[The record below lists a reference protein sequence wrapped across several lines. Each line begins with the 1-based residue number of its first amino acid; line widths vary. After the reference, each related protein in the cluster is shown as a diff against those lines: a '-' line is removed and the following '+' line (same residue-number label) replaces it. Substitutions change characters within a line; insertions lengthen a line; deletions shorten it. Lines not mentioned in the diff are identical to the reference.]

1 MDSPPAVTKILRPGK
16 RNTLL
21 SRPRLVNFLHENIE
35 RKLLLVSA
43 AAGYGKTSLLIDFA
57 HETALPVCWY
67 ALDASD
73 GDPKIFFEYL
83 VAALRRQFPDF
94 GARTR
99 GLLENPAT
107 QRDAEV
113 IVGTLVTEIYE
124 TIPTFFIL
132 VLDDFHLIEESEPV
146 NQIVDTLLRLLP
158 ENAHLIIA
166 SRTLPAKLT
175 LTRLVAR
182 QEVAGLG
189 VNDLRFT
196 AEEIRALVLQNFQ
209 TALTEPHAREL
220 AEHSEGWITGIL
232 LTTHSLWRGLFRDL
246 VRLQG
251 QPTNVFNYLMDEVF
265 AQQPPALQK
274 FLLESATLDQLSPA
288 LCAELLETRD
298 AAEMLIALEQKNLFI
313 TRLDEEETWYRYH
326 HLFQEFLW
334 ARLRETDADRWRA
347 LHQRAAAMFR
357 ARNAPDQVIAH
368 LLRANLFDQA
378 APAIEQIA
386 QATFAAGRWTTLAKW
401 IDALPRQVV
410 EQYPGLLISRGM
422 IWADTG
428 HSDHALQM
436 FSSALMIYERAGDRG
451 GAGRTLIKQA
461 ACRRSQGAYHEAIAM
476 LELALP
482 MLGDAARRDIADA
495 RRMIGISYGML
506 GEWDKCARE
515 LSSALELFTAL
526 DDDAAI
532 ALVHQDLGVA
542 YRTLGNPNAPQHF
555 ARALD
560 FWRRADNPLGLA
572 NTLNSI
578 GVSQHRRGQSA
589 QAIETLNEARAHA
602 HRSGQLRVEALVL
615 ASLGDVYRDQADYA
629 AAQDA
634 YQTAFDTARQINE
647 GFLITYGLNALGE
660 TFRLTGDLDM
670 AERLIHQAIEQ
681 AESHRSSYELG
692 LTITALGI
700 LCNAQSNPETATEH
714 LTRAVELLERG
725 GAQRDSARAHLH
737 LAHARW
743 LQREYREAGAHLK
756 TAVDIGV
763 RLSEDQFIVGDS
775 KQLAPLIE
783 YARAKKIGDGYWAR
797 ALNQAHALPLAVA
810 EPRAA
815 PAKPR
820 VSVRGFGTGQISIDD
835 KPVTKSDWESAA
847 TKELF
852 FFLLAHPEGQR
863 KDQLLEELWGALPAA
878 KANGVFHSTAWRLR
892 RALLPDCLIYADG
905 VYCINDAVEL
915 DFDIAHFEA
924 AVRQAERAANDAERA
939 DAYRRALALYQGDYL
954 EDCGS
959 AWCVPIRSALAKNY
973 LNTLLALADL
983 VAQQQAFAEAITLYQ
998 RILAQDNYR
1007 EDVYRALMHA
1017 QVRAGDRSGALATY
1031 QQCAQILQSELYLAP
1046 SAETQI
1052 LFERILADD
1061 PALAH

>member
-1 MDSPPAVTKILRPGK
+1 MDSPPAVTKILRPGR

-21 SRPRLVNFLHENIE
+21 PRPRLINFLHDNIE

-43 AAGYGKTSLLIDFA
+43 AAGYGKTSLLIEFA

-83 VAALRRQFPDF
+83 VAALRRQFPEF

-99 GLLENPAT
+99 GLLSDPAT
-107 QRDAEV
+107 QRDTEV

-124 TIPTFFIL
+124 TIPTYFVL

-146 NQIVDTLLRLLP
+146 NQIVDALLRLLP

-196 AEEIRALVLQNFQ
+196 PEEIRALVLQNYQ
-209 TALTEPHAREL
+209 TELTQQHAREL

-232 LTTHSLWRGLFRDL
+232 LTTHSLWRGLFHDL

-251 QPTNVFNYLMDEVF
+251 QPTNVFNYLMNEVF
-265 AQQPPALQK
+265 AQQPPDLQK
-274 FLLESATLDQLSPA
+274 FLLESATLEQLSPA
-288 LCAELLETRD
+288 LCDELLDTRD
-298 AAEMLIALEQKNLFI
+298 ARAMLISIEQKNLFI

-334 ARLRETDADRWRA
+334 TRLRETDANRWRG
-347 LHQRAAAMFR
+347 LHQRAAEMFR
-357 ARNAPDQVIAH
+357 ARNTPAQVIAH
-368 LLRANLFDQA
+368 LLRANLFEQA
-378 APAIEQIA
+378 APVIEQIA
-386 QATFAAGRWTTLAKW
+386 KATFDAGHWTTLAKW
-401 IDALPRQVV
+401 IDTLPRPVV
-410 EQYPGLLISRGM
+410 EQYPSLLISRGM
-422 IWADTG
+422 IFADTG
-428 HSDHALQM
+428 HSDQALQM
-436 FSSALMIYERAGDRG
+436 FSNALMLYERAGNRG

-461 ACRRSQGAYHEAIAM
+461 ACRRMQGAYHEAIAM
-476 LELALP
+476 SELALP
-482 MLGDAARRDIADA
+482 MFGTAARRDIADA

-506 GEWDKCARE
+506 GEWQKCTRE
-515 LSSALELFTAL
+515 LQNALELFIAL
-526 DDDAAI
+526 GDDAAS
-532 ALVHQDLGVA
+532 AMVHQDLGVA
-542 YRTLGNPNAPQHF
+542 CRATGDPNAAHHF

-578 GVSQHRRGQSA
+578 GVSQHRRGQYA
-589 QAIETLNEARAHA
+589 AAIETLKQARTHA
-602 HRSGQLRVEALVL
+602 HQAGQLRVEALVL

-629 AAQDA
+629 AAQAA
-634 YQTAFDTARQINE
+634 YQTAFDIARQINE
-647 GFLITYGLNALGE
+647 GFLITYTLNALGE
-660 TFRLTGDLDM
+660 TFRLTGDLAM

-700 LCNAQSNPETATEH
+700 LCNAQGNPETATEH

-725 GAQRDSARAHLH
+725 GAKRDSARAHLH
-737 LAHARW
+737 LAHAHW
-743 LQREYREAGAHLK
+743 MQRKYRDAGAHLK
-756 TAVDIGV
+756 TVVEIGT
-763 RLSEDQFIVGDS
+763 RLREDQFIIGDG
-775 KQLAPLIE
+775 KQLEAMLQF
-783 YARAKKIGDGYWAR
+783 ARAKKIGAGYWAR
-797 ALNQAHALPLAVA
+797 ALTQVQTLPLAIV
-810 EPRAA
+810 EPSIA
-815 PAKPR
+815 PKPR
-820 VSVRGFGTGQISIDD
+820 VIVRGFGAGQIRVDD

-863 KDQLLEELWGALPAA
+863 KDQLLEELWSAMPAA

-892 RALLPDCLIYADG
+892 RAVLPDCLVYADG
-905 VYCINDAVEL
+905 VYRINPAVEL
-915 DFDIAHFEA
+915 DFDVAQFEA
-924 AVRQAERAANDAERA
+924 LVRQAEHAANDADRA
-939 DAYRRALALYQGDYL
+939 EAYRRALALYAGDYL
-954 EDCGS
+954 DDCGS
-959 AWCVPIRSALAKNY
+959 AWCVPIRSALAQSY
-973 LNTLLALADL
+973 LTALLALADL
-983 VAQQQAFAEAITLYQ
+983 VAQQRAFAEAIALYQ
-998 RILAQDNYR
+998 RALAKDNYR
-1007 EDVYRALMHA
+1007 EEVYRALMRA
-1017 QVRAGDRSGALATY
+1017 QMRAGDRSGAIATF
-1031 QQCAQILQSELYLAP
+1031 QHCAQVLQSELHLAP
-1046 SAETQI
+1046 SAETQT

-1061 PALAH
+1061 PALAL